1 MERLDPDRF
10 RPAILERGP
19 SCAGATDVG
28 PVRERN
34 EDAYWIADHGAA
46 LVVADGLGGL
56 PNGDV
61 ASALA
66 VAAVAEV
73 LADEMSGEGAL
84 RSTNSAS
91 DAEGVGTRLER
102 IARGAAA
109 HAQRRV
115 LEAVSRRQAL
125 RGMATTLVVALVEAG
140 EAVILHVGDSRAALW
155 RGGRC
160 IRKTFDHNEVGD
172 LVRAGALTAEQ
183 ARHHPSRHM
192 VREVVG
198 LSEGYQAECQTW
210 QVEPGDIL
218 LLCTDGL
225 SDALSEE
232 AIARV
237 LASTRSAA
245 AAAATLV
252 AVAGIESGHD
262 NATVI
267 VRYVT

>member
-1 MERLDPDRF
+1 MTRLDPGRF
-10 RPAILERGP
+10 RPTILERGP
-19 SCAGATDVG
+19 ACAGATDVG

-34 EDAYWIADHGAA
+34 EDAYWIAEHGAA

-56 PNGDV
+56 PSGDM

-66 VAAVAEV
+66 VAAVADF
-73 LADEMSGEGAL
+73 LSGEAPSLPAAAPEDGD
-84 RSTNSAS
+84 AS
-91 DAEGVGTRLER
+91 PVSRLEML
-102 IARGAAA
+102 ARAAAA
-109 HAQRRV
+109 HAQASV
-115 LEAVSRRQAL
+115 LDAASRRQAL
-125 RGMATTLVVALVEAG
+125 RGMATTLVVALVEG
-140 EAVILHVGDSRAALW
+140 EEALILHIGDSRAALW
-155 RGGRC
+155 RDGSFVCR
-160 IRKTFDHNEVGD
+160 TYDHNEVGD
-172 LVRAGALTAEQ
+172 LVRAGTLTSEQ

-198 LSEGYQAECQTW
+198 LSEGYRAECQSW
-210 QVEPGDIL
+210 PIRPGDIL
-218 LLCTDGL
+218 LLCTDGI
-225 SDALSEE
+225 SDALSED